1 MKIVCRTTF
10 DCSYTGV
17 TGHFRS
23 SEIPFT
29 DRAGQLI
36 SNQAAW
42 HRARNQQRNWET
54 LMQVIGLKT
63 QPLNVTKPIHKEHA
77 WEFEFVAEA
86 TGVFSITDNP
96 DPVAGLKQDFDGVPI
111 MVDLNEK
118 SGVVSTVTTTGPDQ
132 NIWLDTINNI
142 LD

>member
-23 SEIPFT
+23 SEIPFA

-36 SNQAAW
+36 TDQTAW
-42 HRARNQQRNWET
+42 HRSRNQQRNWET

-63 QPLNVTKPIHKEHA
+63 QPLSVTKPIHKDGV

-86 TGVFSITDNP
+86 EGVFSIIDNT

-111 MVDLNEK
+111 MVNLNEK
-118 SGVVSTVTTTGPDQ
+118 AGVVSIVTTTGTDQ
-132 NIWLDTINNI
+132 NIWLDTINNV

>member
-17 TGHFRS
+17 TGHYRS

-36 SNQAAW
+36 TDQTAW

-54 LMQVIGLKT
+54 LMQVIGLRT
-63 QPLNVTKPIHKEHA
+63 QPQSVTRPICRDRT

-86 TGVFSITDNP
+86 EGVYSITDNP
-96 DPVAGLKQDFDGVPI
+96 DQVAGLKQDFTGVPI
-111 MVDLNEK
+111 MTNLNEK
-118 SGVVSTVTTTGPDQ
+118 PGVVSTVTTEGPDQ